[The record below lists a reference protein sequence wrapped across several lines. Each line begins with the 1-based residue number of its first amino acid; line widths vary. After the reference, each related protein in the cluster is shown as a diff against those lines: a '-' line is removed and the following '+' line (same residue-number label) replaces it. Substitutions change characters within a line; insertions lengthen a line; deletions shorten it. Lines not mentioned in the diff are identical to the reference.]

1 MPMGG
6 ERVPNR
12 KLVLAGLLRAIIWL
26 RQIWL
31 HSEVGRVKRPFV
43 SVKHGLLALSQFFV
57 LMNQVHRAEVKKKRK
72 SELLECIKKGHV
84 GDGSHFS
91 SLHFFFVAL
100 KLMCSFTHR
109 LRDQMSLET
118 KRERSALRISPP
130 TSHRSSC
137 MANGIGLSAT
147 PLLINQAT
155 MDCHCVIH

>member
-57 LMNQVHRAEVKKKRK
+57 FMNQVHRAEVKKK
-72 SELLECIKKGHV
+72 KK
-84 GDGSHFS
+84 
-91 SLHFFFVAL
+91 
-100 KLMCSFTHR
+100 
-109 LRDQMSLET
+109 
-118 KRERSALRISPP
+118 ERTVR
-130 TSHRSSC
+130 
-137 MANGIGLSAT
+137 MY
-147 PLLINQAT
+147 
-155 MDCHCVIH
+155 